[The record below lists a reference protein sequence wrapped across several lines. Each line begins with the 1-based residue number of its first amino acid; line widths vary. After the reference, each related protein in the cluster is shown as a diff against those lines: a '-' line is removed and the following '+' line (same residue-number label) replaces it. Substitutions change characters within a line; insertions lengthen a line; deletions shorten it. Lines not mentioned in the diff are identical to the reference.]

1 MFSLSPCFTDGK
13 ENYQQTSKL
22 VVDVAADI
30 GMNSKEEDISIAH
43 HLPAKSPRKPIIAKF
58 VRRVTKL
65 DFMKTKR
72 NLAQLETYKKR
83 QTVWRIEQSKSLF
96 YQFDEGIW

>member
-1 MFSLSPCFTDGK
+1 MSTDGK

-43 HLPAKSPRKPIIAKF
+43 YLPASSQRKPIIAKF
-58 VRRVTKL
+58 VRKVTKL
-65 DFMKTKR
+65 DFMKKKR
-72 NLAQLETYKKR
+72 NLAQWKLTKTSKR
-83 QTVWRIEQSKSLF
+83 SKN
-96 YQFDEGIW
+96 